1 MSRKNWLIVVLLLI
15 GIGGMVAL
23 EGYIKPKAH
32 EQAVQYEAEQNDPLT
47 HDIRNSLKFASPYMG
62 NAGNLIN
69 LNASLPMRD
78 IERTF
83 QLYPEELTAELR
95 FKSRVGDLKEDM
107 LKQTL
112 VYNSTA
118 NFAMIDNLDTLI
130 FKFEDRSFTIRR
142 DEVEAWYGIGTGLAS
157 LREAVTW
164 EKEVQARLHD
174 NKYVS
179 EYVDN
184 LIEIKNL

>member
-1 MSRKNWLIVVLLLI
+1 M
-15 GIGGMVAL
+15 
-23 EGYIKPKAH
+23 
-32 EQAVQYEAEQNDPLT
+32 
-47 HDIRNSLKFASPYMG
+47 
-62 NAGNLIN
+62 
-69 LNASLPMRD
+69 
-78 IERTF
+78 ERTF

-95 FKSRVGDLKEDM
+95 FKSTVGDLKEDM

-130 FKFEDRSFTIRR
+130 FKFEDRSFTVRR
-142 DEVEAWYGIGTGLAS
+142 DEVEAWYGIGAGLAS

-164 EKEVQARLHD
+164 EKEVQSRLRD

-179 EYVDN
+179 EYVAN
-184 LIEIKNL
+184 LIEIKIL